1 MALRRRQP
9 EFHDMP
15 MRGELPTVRRRRFAR
30 ASKRASKAGA
40 AWSGLIAQI
49 SNPNL
54 QAVAMF
60 CAIGLLATLNVLLR
74 VPLR

>member
-15 MRGELPTVRRRRFAR
+15 MRGELPTVRARRFA
-30 ASKRASKAGA
+30 RASKAGA
-40 AWSGLIAQI
+40 AWSDLIAQI

>member
-15 MRGELPTVRRRRFAR
+15 MRGELPTVRRRRFA
-30 ASKRASKAGA
+30 RASKAGA